1 MAKRSADLGAFVVP
15 KIPPALPEEIG
26 GEAGERRPRAGRTLE
41 KKNLQMTPEAIR
53 ELAILKA
60 ETGRQER
67 ELLSEALNL
76 LFKKHGKPQVA

>member
-1 MAKRSADLGAFVVP
+1 MVKRSADLETFVVP
-15 KIPPALPEEIG
+15 KTSPVLPADIG
-26 GEAGERRPRAGRTLE
+26 GEAGSRSEAGRALE

-60 ETGRQER
+60 ETGRKES

-76 LFKKHGKPQVA
+76 LFKKHGKPQLA

>member
-15 KIPPALPEEIG
+15 KTPPALPEEI
-26 GEAGERRPRAGRTLE
+26 EAGKRRPEAVRPLE